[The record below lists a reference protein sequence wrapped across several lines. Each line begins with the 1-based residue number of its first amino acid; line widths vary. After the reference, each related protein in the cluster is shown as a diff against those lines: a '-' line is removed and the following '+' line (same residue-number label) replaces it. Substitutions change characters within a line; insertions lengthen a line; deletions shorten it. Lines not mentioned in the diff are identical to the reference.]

1 VSVSTENMTF
11 TGSNVDRSIASFASR
26 LFKVNETMARAR
38 VIAQAACELFAG
50 STSIVYVLQED
61 EDGRFWSAQGTVGD
75 GAEPDRRV
83 EAASG
88 TLGSL
93 LENSGPVVFDGGTLL
108 REEYAHLNVRRTVNC
123 IICVPL
129 AANGS
134 LVAALEILSFETI
147 PDRTLLADL
156 ETMSEIAAQ
165 ALMSSQ
171 AYESER
177 NDSLSS
183 ITRVT
188 QFYDIEKV
196 FSSTLE
202 MDELLPI
209 IGNKTREM
217 LECSGVNIWL
227 VQGDGSLLL
236 MHQAGIDS
244 TVQPNT
250 VQRGGEGIAG
260 DVSDSGEAVL
270 IETADDE
277 RLSPR
282 NAALNGGRVESL
294 IAVPVIDKGSLV
306 GVVEAVNRL
315 DGNPFDD
322 DDLFVLTSLNETAG
336 IALYNASLLL
346 AERKVEVLEM
356 LVTVSREITSTL
368 DLDRV
373 LKTIVDAPQA
383 LIPYERAAIGL
394 QQAGKY
400 KLAAVSGVTQLD
412 ANSPDLAPLNDIL
425 RWTLLSQE
433 VVDIRQHEGQIDSER
448 EETRAKFH
456 AYFEKSGMCA
466 FYAIP
471 LQDDTGRVGVLGL
484 ESRDPDFLSPAH
496 VEILQVLAAQATV
509 ALRNAQMY
517 KEVPFISVLEPV
529 LMRKRKF
536 MAMEKR
542 RRTLLI
548 SLAIAVLIFL
558 AVVPLPL
565 RVDGDAVVSP
575 IHSAQI
581 QPEVEGVV
589 RNVYVREGDHVA
601 AGQVIADLADWD
613 FRAQLAQAQAKYQT
627 ALLQMD
633 RALAAG
639 DGTEA
644 GTLRVQV
651 EYWKSEV
658 ARDEQLLDKTQL
670 RSPINGVVA
679 TPHMENMVGRRL
691 QFGDSLAEVVDTSRA
706 IVDVAVDDTDTSLL
720 RTGSPAV
727 IKLNSFPT
735 RVFRGDV
742 AIVSPKGSLVRDS
755 RVFFARVSIPNPSA
769 EIRTGM
775 EGRGKVR
782 VGWYPSGYVLLR
794 RPLAWLYAR
803 VWSWFGV

>member
-1 VSVSTENMTF
+1 MTL
-11 TGSNVDRSIASFASR
+11 TGSNLDRSIASFASR
-26 LFKVNETMARAR
+26 LLNVNETVARAR
-38 VIAQAACELFAG
+38 VIAQNASELFPG

-61 EDGRFWSAQGTVGD
+61 DSGQFWSAQATVGD

-83 EAASG
+83 EATSG

-93 LENSGPVVFDGGTLL
+93 LESPRPMVFDGGTLV
-108 REEYAHLNVRRTVNC
+108 REEYSHLNVRRTVNC
-123 IICVPL
+123 ITCVPL

-134 LVAALEILSFETI
+134 LVAAIEILSFETI
-147 PDRTLLADL
+147 PDRALLADL
-156 ETMSEIAAQ
+156 EAMSEIAAQ
-165 ALMSSQ
+165 ALASSQ
-171 AYESER
+171 AYEAER
-177 NDSLSS
+177 NNSLSS

-217 LECSGVNIWL
+217 LECAGVNLWL

-244 TVQPNT
+244 TVQQSAL
-250 VQRGGEGIAG
+250 QRGGEGIAG
-260 DVSDSGEAVL
+260 DVSDSGEPVL

-277 RLSPR
+277 RLSRR
-282 NAALNGGRVESL
+282 NTNLEHGRVESL
-294 IAVPVIDKGSLV
+294 IAAALIDKGSLV

-315 DGNPFDD
+315 DGKPFDD
-322 DDLFVLTSLNETAG
+322 DDLFVLTSLNETAS

-368 DLDRV
+368 DLERV
-373 LKTIVDAPQA
+373 LQTIVNAPQA

-394 QQAGKY
+394 QQGGKY
-400 KLAAVSGVTQLD
+400 KLAAVTGVTQLD
-412 ANSPDLAPLNDIL
+412 ASLPDLAPLNDIL
-425 RWTLLSQE
+425 RWALLSQE
-433 VVDIRQHEGQIDSER
+433 VVHVRQQDGEIDSER

-456 AYFEKSGMCA
+456 AYFEKSGMRA
-466 FYAIP
+466 FYAVP

-484 ESRDPDFLSPAH
+484 ESRDPDFLSPAYL
-496 VEILQVLAAQATV
+496 EILQVLAAQATV

-529 LMRKRKF
+529 LVRKRKF

-548 SLAIAVLIFL
+548 ASAIALLVFL
-558 AVVPLPL
+558 AAVPLPL

-575 IHSAQI
+575 LHSAQI

-589 RNVYVREGDHVA
+589 RNVYVREGEHVT

-613 FRAQLAQAQAKYQT
+613 FRGQLAQAQAKYQT
-627 ALLQMD
+627 ALLDMN
-633 RALAAG
+633 RALSAG

-658 ARDEQLLDKTQL
+658 ARDQQLLDKTQL

-691 QFGDSLAEVVDTSRA
+691 QYGDSLAEVLDTSRA
-706 IVDVAVDDTDTSLL
+706 IVDVAVDDTDTALL
-720 RTGSPAV
+720 QTGSPAV

-735 RVFRGDV
+735 KVFRGNV
-742 AIVSPKGSLVRDS
+742 TIVSPKGALVRDS
-755 RVFFARVSIPNPSA
+755 RVFYARVAISNPTG
-769 EIRTGM
+769 EIRAGM

-782 VGWYPSGYVLLR
+782 VGWYPSGYVLFR

>member
-1 VSVSTENMTF
+1 MTF

-26 LFKVNETMARAR
+26 LLKVTETVARAR
-38 VIAQAACELFAG
+38 VIAQSASELLPG

-61 EDGRFWSAQGTVGD
+61 ESGQFWSAQATVGD

-83 EAASG
+83 EATSG

-93 LENSGPVVFDGGTLL
+93 LENPGPIVFDGGALA
-108 REEYAHLNVRRTVNC
+108 REEYSHLNVRRTVNC

-129 AANGS
+129 VANES
-134 LVAALEILSFETI
+134 LVAAIEILSFETN
-147 PDRTLLADL
+147 PDRALLADL
-156 ETMSEIAAQ
+156 ETVSEIAAH
-165 ALMSSQ
+165 ALVSSQ

-177 NDSLSS
+177 NNSLSS

-217 LECSGVNIWL
+217 LECAGVNLWL

-236 MHQAGIDS
+236 MHQAGTDS
-244 TVQPNT
+244 TVQQST
-250 VQRGGEGIAG
+250 LQRGGEGIAG
-260 DVSDSGEAVL
+260 DVSDSGESVL

-277 RLSPR
+277 RLSRR
-282 NAALNGGRVESL
+282 NADLEDGRVESIVAAPL
-294 IAVPVIDKGSLV
+294 IDKGSLV

-315 DGNPFDD
+315 DGKPFDD
-322 DDLFVLTSLNETAG
+322 DDLFVLTSLNETAS

-383 LIPYERAAIGL
+383 LISYERAAIGL

-433 VVDIRQHEGQIDSER
+433 VVDVRQHDGEIDNER

-456 AYFEKSGMCA
+456 AYFEKSGMRA
-466 FYAIP
+466 FYAVP

-496 VEILQVLAAQATV
+496 LEILQVLAAQATV

-529 LMRKRKF
+529 LVRKRKF

-548 SLAIAVLIFL
+548 ASALALLIFL

-575 IHSAQI
+575 LHSAQI

-589 RNVYVREGDHVA
+589 RNVYVHEGEHVT
-601 AGQVIADLADWD
+601 AGQVIAELADWD
-613 FRAQLAQAQAKYQT
+613 FRTRLAQAQAKYQT
-627 ALLQMD
+627 ALLQMN
-633 RALAAG
+633 RALAAN

-644 GTLRVQV
+644 GTLGVQV
-651 EYWKSEV
+651 EYWKSEL
-658 ARDEQLLDKTQL
+658 ARDQQLLDKTQL

-691 QFGDSLAEVVDTSRA
+691 QFGDSLAEVLDTSHA
-706 IVDVAVDDTDTSLL
+706 VVDVAVDDTDTSLL

-735 RVFRGDV
+735 KVFRGDV
-742 AIVSPKGSLVRDS
+742 TIVSPKGALVRDS
-755 RVFFARVSIPNPSA
+755 RVFFARVAIPNPSG
-769 EIRTGM
+769 EIRSGM

-782 VGWYPSGYVLLR
+782 VGWYPSGYVLFR

>member
-1 VSVSTENMTF
+1 MTL
-11 TGSNVDRSIASFASR
+11 TGSNVDRTIASFASR
-26 LFKVNETMARAR
+26 LLKVNETVARAR
-38 VIAQAACELFAG
+38 VIAQTASELFPG

-61 EDGRFWSAQGTVGD
+61 ESGRFWLAQATVGD
-75 GAEPDRRV
+75 GAKPDRRV

-88 TLGSL
+88 TLASL
-93 LENSGPVVFDGGTLL
+93 LANPGPIIFDGATLI

-123 IICVPL
+123 ITCVPL

-134 LVAALEILSFETI
+134 LVAAIEILSFETI
-147 PDRTLLADL
+147 PDRTTLADI
-156 ETMSEIAAQ
+156 ETISEIAAQ
-165 ALMSSQ
+165 ALISSQ

-177 NDSLSS
+177 NNSLSS

-202 MDELLPI
+202 MDQLLPI

-227 VQGDGSLLL
+227 VQGDGSVLL

-244 TVQPNT
+244 TVLQGAI
-250 VQRGGEGIAG
+250 QRGGEGLAG

-270 IETADDE
+270 IERVDDE
-277 RLSPR
+277 RLSRR
-282 NAALNGGRVESL
+282 NADLPEGVKSL
-294 IAVPVIDKGSLV
+294 IAVPLIDKGSLV

-315 DGNPFDD
+315 DGKPFDD
-322 DDLFVLTSLNETAG
+322 DDLFVLTSLNETAS

-373 LKTIVDAPQA
+373 LKTVVDAPQA

-400 KLAAVSGVTQLD
+400 KLAAVTGVTQLD
-412 ANSPDLAPLNDIL
+412 ASRPDLAPLNDIL

-433 VVDIRQHEGQIDSER
+433 VVDVRQHGEQIDNER
-448 EETRAKFH
+448 EETRAKFQ
-456 AYFEKSGMCA
+456 AYFEKSGMRA

-484 ESRDPDFLSPAH
+484 ESRDPDFLSAAH

-529 LMRKRKF
+529 LVRKRKF

-548 SLAIAVLIFL
+548 SLAAAFLIFL

-575 IHSAQI
+575 LHTAQI

-589 RNVYVREGDHVA
+589 RNVYVREGEHVT
-601 AGQVIADLADWD
+601 AGELIADLADWD

-627 ALLQMD
+627 ALLQMNH
-633 RALAAG
+633 ALASG

-658 ARDEQLLDKTQL
+658 ARDQQLLDKTQL

-691 QFGDSLAEVVDTSRA
+691 QYGDILAEVLDTSRA

-735 RVFRGDV
+735 QVFRGDV
-742 AIVSPKGSLVRDS
+742 AVVSPKGALIRDS
-755 RVFFARVSIPNPSA
+755 RVFFARVAIPNPSG
-769 EIRTGM
+769 EIRAGM

-782 VGWYPSGYVLLR
+782 VGWYPSGYVLFR

>member
-1 VSVSTENMTF
+1 LRVSTENMTF

-26 LFKVNETMARAR
+26 LLKVTETVARAR
-38 VIAQAACELFAG
+38 VIAQSASELLPG

-61 EDGRFWSAQGTVGD
+61 ESGQFWSAQATVGD

-83 EAASG
+83 EATSG

-93 LENSGPVVFDGGTLL
+93 LENPGPIVFDGGALA
-108 REEYAHLNVRRTVNC
+108 REEYSHLNVRRTVNC

-129 AANGS
+129 VANES
-134 LVAALEILSFETI
+134 LVAAIEILSFETN
-147 PDRTLLADL
+147 PDRALLADL
-156 ETMSEIAAQ
+156 ETVSEIAAH
-165 ALMSSQ
+165 ALVSSQ

-177 NDSLSS
+177 NNSLSS

-217 LECSGVNIWL
+217 LECAGVNLWL

-236 MHQAGIDS
+236 MHQAGTDS
-244 TVQPNT
+244 TVQQST
-250 VQRGGEGIAG
+250 LQRGGEGIAG
-260 DVSDSGEAVL
+260 DVSDSGESVL

-277 RLSPR
+277 RLSRR
-282 NAALNGGRVESL
+282 NADLEDGRVESIVAAPL
-294 IAVPVIDKGSLV
+294 IDKGSLV

-315 DGNPFDD
+315 DGKPFDD
-322 DDLFVLTSLNETAG
+322 DDLFVLTSLNETAS

-383 LIPYERAAIGL
+383 LISYERAAIGL

-433 VVDIRQHEGQIDSER
+433 VVDVRQHDGEIDNER

-456 AYFEKSGMCA
+456 AYFEKSGMRA
-466 FYAIP
+466 FYAVP

-496 VEILQVLAAQATV
+496 LEILQVLAAQATV

-529 LMRKRKF
+529 LVRKRKF

-548 SLAIAVLIFL
+548 ASALALLIFL

-575 IHSAQI
+575 LHSAQI

-589 RNVYVREGDHVA
+589 RNVYVHEGEHVT
-601 AGQVIADLADWD
+601 AGQVIAELADWD
-613 FRAQLAQAQAKYQT
+613 FRTRLAQAQAKYQT
-627 ALLQMD
+627 ALLQMN
-633 RALAAG
+633 RALAAN

-644 GTLRVQV
+644 GTLGVQV
-651 EYWKSEV
+651 EYWKSEL
-658 ARDEQLLDKTQL
+658 ARDQQLLDKTQL

-691 QFGDSLAEVVDTSRA
+691 QFGDSLAEVLDTSHA
-706 IVDVAVDDTDTSLL
+706 VVDVAVDDTDTSLL

-735 RVFRGDV
+735 KVFRGDV
-742 AIVSPKGSLVRDS
+742 TIVSPKGALVRDS
-755 RVFFARVSIPNPSA
+755 RVFFARVAIPNPSG
-769 EIRTGM
+769 EIRSGM

-782 VGWYPSGYVLLR
+782 VGWYPSGYVLFR